1 MKTSDEAEQ
10 STNKE
15 TLQDKKMRDLLRDG
29 DLKKFDEAI
38 EEEVESEKEK
48 IAVRTPRSPGNRS
61 MP

>member
-10 STNKE
+10 STDKE

-38 EEEVESEKEK
+38 EEEAESEKK
-48 IAVRTPRSPGNRS
+48 K
-61 MP
+61 